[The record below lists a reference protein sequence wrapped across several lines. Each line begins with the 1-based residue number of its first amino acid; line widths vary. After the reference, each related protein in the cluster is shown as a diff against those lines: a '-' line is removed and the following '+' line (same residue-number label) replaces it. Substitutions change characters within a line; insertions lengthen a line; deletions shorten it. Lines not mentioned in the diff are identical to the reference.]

1 MAPLASRGSVNLR
14 TTLEKIVIRA
24 GCKPWPRLLQNLRS
38 SCATDWVEKYR
49 AHVAAKWLG
58 HSPNVAAAHFLQARE
73 HTLRTWWRA
82 AEPVRSAA
90 QIAAHQQRRLH
101 RSTFP
106 KVPARSRTKRQN
118 PRPPLGEH
126 GFLRNRTSLEDGPNG
141 QHRIRTCD
149 LYGVN
154 VAL

>member
-90 QIAAHQQRRLH
+90 QIRLNVFSNWFAAGDSWAAQDSNL
-101 RSTFP
+101 
-106 KVPARSRTKRQN
+106 
-118 PRPPLGEH
+118 
-126 GFLRNRTSLEDGPNG
+126 
-141 QHRIRTCD
+141 
-149 LYGVN
+149 
-154 VAL
+154 